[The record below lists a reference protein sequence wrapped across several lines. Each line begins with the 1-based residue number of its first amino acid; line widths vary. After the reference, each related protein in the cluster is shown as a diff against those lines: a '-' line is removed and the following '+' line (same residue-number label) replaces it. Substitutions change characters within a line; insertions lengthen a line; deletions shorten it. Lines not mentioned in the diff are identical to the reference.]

1 MGDPRIPNTSPP
13 KMFSAVAA
21 GEQAPSPRVMKS
33 TSPRTGATPKRI
45 NALELPRLE
54 SGRPLMTTNCS
65 LCCAGPTPGHC

>member
-1 MGDPRIPNTSPP
+1 MDDPHIPNTSPP

-21 GEQAPSPRVMKS
+21 GEQASSHRVMKS